1 MPFSCMGTAHDGK
14 HAAVTDDANATTP
27 ATRREAAIDER
38 APVVG
43 ASEILVAADPETVW
57 DVLAAVDRWPDW
69 NPDVKSASI
78 EGELAEGTR
87 FRWKSGPGTIT
98 STLQRVERPGVI
110 AWTGR
115 TFGIDAVH
123 VWWLDAD
130 DGATRVRTEE
140 SFDGV
145 LARLF
150 RRPLRKTLA
159 RALDRGVRH
168 LKAEAE
174 RQARR

>member
-1 MPFSCMGTAHDGK
+1 LTSDPDFDSA
-14 HAAVTDDANATTP
+14 
-27 ATRREAAIDER
+27 AAIDHS

-43 ASEILVAADPETVW
+43 ASEIEIAAAPETVW
-57 DVLAAVDRWPDW
+57 DVLATIEAWPAW
-69 NPDVKSASI
+69 NPDVKSVSV
-78 EGELAEGTR
+78 EGEIAEGTK
-87 FRWKSGPGTIT
+87 FRWKAGPGTIT
-98 STLQRVERPGVI
+98 STLRRVERPRLI

-123 VWWLDAD
+123 VWRLEAQ
-130 DGATRVRTEE
+130 DGSTLVRTEE
-140 SFDGV
+140 TFDGL

-159 RALDRGVRH
+159 AGLESGLRH

-174 RQARR
+174 RRANSA